1 MRNSALISKLIVS
14 LAAATSLIMFLWPL
28 LIASPRATDAQVAQT
43 TFLLLMP
50 LVLLIAIVELTTKG
64 IDSRQLAV
72 LAVLIALNALIR
84 MFGAGTAGIET
95 AFFLIIIAAYVF
107 GSQFGFILGAGSIF
121 VSSLITAGVGPWL
134 PFQMMAAAL
143 IGFAAGVLPRP
154 KALKIKIIVLVLYAI
169 VASFLY
175 GWLMTIWNWPYLI
188 GLQSEISYVAGA
200 GFFENL
206 RTFFAY
212 DLMTGGLL
220 WDLGRAVTTSLLIV
234 VTAPALLTT
243 LNRAANRAGFSKN

>member
-1 MRNSALISKLIVS
+1 MKNSAPISKLIVS
-14 LAAATSLIMFLWPL
+14 LAAAVSLIMFIWPL
-28 LIASPRATDAQVAQT
+28 LISSTSASDAQVAQT

-50 LVLLIAIVELTTKG
+50 LVLLIAIVELTTNG

-72 LAVLIALNALIR
+72 LAVLIALNALVR

-95 AFFLIIIAAYVF
+95 AFFLIIIAAYVY

-143 IGFAAGVLPRP
+143 IGFAAGVLPKPNSP
-154 KALKIKIIVLVLYAI
+154 KFKITVLVLYA
-169 VASFLY
+169 VLASFIY

-200 GFFENL
+200 GFLENL

-212 DLMTGGLL
+212 DLLTGGLL
-220 WDLGRAVTTSLLIV
+220 WDLGRAITTSVLII
-234 VTAPALLTT
+234 VTSPALLTT

>member
-1 MRNSALISKLIVS
+1 MKNSALVSKLIVS
-14 LAAATSLIMFLWPL
+14 FAAATSILMFIWPL
-28 LIASPRATDAQVAQT
+28 LISSPSANDAQVAQT

-72 LAVLIALNALIR
+72 LAVLVALNALVR

-95 AFFLIIIAAYVF
+95 AFFLIIIAAYVY

-143 IGFAAGVLPRP
+143 IGFAAGFLPKP
-154 KALKIKIIVLVLYAI
+154 KSTKYRITILVLYAI
-169 VASFLY
+169 LASFVY
-175 GWLMTIWNWPYLI
+175 GTLMTIWNWPYLI

-200 GFFENL
+200 GFLENL

-212 DLMTGGLL
+212 DLFTGGLL
-220 WDLGRAVTTSLLIV
+220 WDLGRAITTSVLIML
-234 VTAPALLTT
+234 TGPALLTT
-243 LNRAANRAGFSKN
+243 LNRAANRAGFSKD